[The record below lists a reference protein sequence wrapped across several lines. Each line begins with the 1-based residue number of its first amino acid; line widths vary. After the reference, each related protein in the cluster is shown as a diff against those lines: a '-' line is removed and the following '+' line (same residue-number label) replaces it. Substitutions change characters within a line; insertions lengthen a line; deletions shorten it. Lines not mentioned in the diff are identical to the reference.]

1 MALEIIILAAGQG
14 KRMRSKLPKILHPLA
29 GRPLLA
35 HVLDAA
41 RALAPGKIVV
51 VHGNGAEQVRAGFAD
66 AQVEW
71 ILQAEQLGTGH
82 AVQQAL
88 PGISPGAEV
97 LILYAD
103 VPLVRPATLKRLL
116 DAGRDGLAVMTAE
129 LGDPTGYGRI
139 VRLTSGDVARIV
151 EQGDASADE
160 LALREI
166 NAGFM
171 AMSARRL
178 SGWLGRLT
186 NRNAQKEY
194 YLTDVV
200 SLAVGDGV
208 RVHGVKVED
217 AWEVAGVNSK
227 RELAAIERQYQLRE
241 AARLLNEAVSLSDPA
256 RIDVRGEL
264 SCGTDVAIDV
274 NCVFE
279 GKVTLADG
287 VRVGPNCLLRNV
299 RIGPGTDIL
308 AFSHLEDSEIGAR
321 CRLGPYARLRPG
333 NSLGDEVHIGNFV
346 EVKASRIGNGS
357 KANHLTYIGDT
368 DIGAKVNVGAGTIT
382 CNYDGATKSRTII
395 EDDCFIGSDATLVAP
410 VRIARGSY
418 IGAGSTISK
427 DTPPGQLTVAR
438 ARQVSVPSWKP
449 PKKKGS
455 ANVRH
460 CGRGLAPRHR
470 TGPRRRPAA
479 ARIPRLRLLRRRDA
493 ARRSDRPRAYRL
505 PRERPRGEGQEP
517 GRGDRDRAYALG
529 DARRAGDAERA
540 SDPFPRR
547 DRGGA

>member
-29 GRPLLA
+29 GRPLLG
-35 HVLDAA
+35 HVLATA
-41 RALAPGKIVV
+41 RALAPRRIVV
-51 VHGNGAEQVRAGFAD
+51 VHGNGAEQVRAAFAD

-71 ILQAEQLGTGH
+71 ALQAEQLGTGH
-82 AVQQAL
+82 AVQQAM
-88 PGISPGAEV
+88 PSISPDADV

-103 VPLVRPATLKRLL
+103 VPLVRAATLKQLL
-116 DAGRDGLAVMTAE
+116 DAARDGLAVITAE
-129 LGDPTGYGRI
+129 VADPTGYGRI
-139 VRLTSGDVARIV
+139 VRQASGDVARIV
-151 EQGDASADE
+151 EQRDASSDE

-200 SLAVGDGV
+200 SLAVAEGV
-208 RVHGVKVED
+208 PVRAVKVED
-217 AWEVAGVNSK
+217 RWEVAGVNSK
-227 RELAAIERQYQLRE
+227 GELAAIERQYQLK
-241 AARLLNEAVSLSDPA
+241 AAQRLLNEAVTLADPG

-279 GKVTLADG
+279 GKVTLDDG
-287 VRVGPNCLLRNV
+287 VRIGPNCLLRNV
-299 RIGPGTDIL
+299 RIGPGTEIL

-346 EVKASRIGNGS
+346 EVKASRIGKGS
-357 KANHLTYIGDT
+357 KANHLSYIGDT
-368 DIGAKVNVGAGTIT
+368 DVGAKVNVGAGTIT

-410 VRIARGSY
+410 VRIASGSY

-427 DTPPGQLTVAR
+427 DTPPDQLTVAR

-449 PKKKGS
+449 PKKKG
-455 ANVRH
+455 
-460 CGRGLAPRHR
+460 
-470 TGPRRRPAA
+470 
-479 ARIPRLRLLRRRDA
+479 
-493 ARRSDRPRAYRL
+493 
-505 PRERPRGEGQEP
+505 
-517 GRGDRDRAYALG
+517 
-529 DARRAGDAERA
+529 
-540 SDPFPRR
+540 
-547 DRGGA
+547 